1 MCAMKKR
8 KQSVSK
14 EEVRIISSTTS
25 TKASGEKSRLPMDI
39 ILEVLS
45 RLPAKSIA
53 RCRVVSKDWGST
65 LCRPYFTDLFL
76 KMSSLSPCLLF
87 TFHAEGKWSFF
98 SLPESM
104 LISDQKSSRVV
115 DSLSHV
121 PIDYPIRVCVPVCGM
136 LCTKDEWDLSGKKD
150 ARMMICNPSTGGFKL
165 LPKVKTKRRRVLT
178 YLGYDTVEKVYKV
191 LCMTSCEKL

>member
-1 MCAMKKR
+1 MSAMKKR

-87 TFHAEGKWSFF
+87 TFHAEGVGEKCI
-98 SLPESM
+98 LPVGV
-104 LISDQKSSRVV
+104 I
-115 DSLSHV
+115 
-121 PIDYPIRVCVPVCGM
+121 
-136 LCTKDEWDLSGKKD
+136 
-150 ARMMICNPSTGGFKL
+150 
-165 LPKVKTKRRRVLT
+165 
-178 YLGYDTVEKVYKV
+178 
-191 LCMTSCEKL
+191 